1 MSGLIDLSYRY
12 SDQSVPY
19 YFNNQGKLVMQ
30 NGRELPSEIGI
41 SRKIVETWDSNGNSV
56 TEVQFVQEKNQYY
69 GQEKV
74 LTSQE
79 VQERITNYYNYK
91 KTEKKIQ
98 NTVGQQKNPETST
111 NPKVQPKVTNTN
123 NKTKTENKQDS
134 KSNADKSNTNEENT
148 STDESTVSTT
158 ATSSG
163 GSSSSEATKKDQGP
177 KFDELYRYTDSSGDE
192 YDPSVFNVGVVR
204 NLDENGNISYK
215 YINLETNDEMSEAE
229 YKQRAQDYVNKHTGA
244 DVKNIDQ
251 NLESLQNGY
260 YYQMLANASKSK
272 TNKDSEMQSGNDFGS
287 NENIVLTDEILANQ
301 GLLGFHPINGKI
313 LKTKLNETY
322 EAYLG
327 IGCHGHELDVIK
339 AYRNKL
345 FGSSFQFLDSVD
357 KRFSSVNDFVGYEF
371 LRNFI
376 LHSAILHIYPGMPH
390 YQGSVDPFEWLRN
403 LADAGQDQMSDD
415 QHKVN
420 GKSEKKVQDEIDM
433 ELAEKEQELLKKDS
447 DSESEYNLAPGES
460 ALIKNTENELID
472 QAIVNSI
479 DKQAK
484 SETQLKTTG
493 TKSNSTMTG
502 IVTALFSILFKT
514 KYQRRLF
521 GIKYTYEQYMRYVNL
536 MCRSLALFLN
546 LTVMNQIIYPQGT
559 FINAKS
565 SSSSDETNSTT
576 SKFVTFDAIDWSNY
590 RMIEDSLSY
599 VNSTLGSSLN
609 LLGTMFGMTDNNP
622 GTILSNLLGNTGK
635 ALTKTIAALG
645 EIALGF
651 GTLSNPAAAVTMV
664 SLNAASVATTKQSLA
679 KIYRQNANALAES
692 IKNWDFSYMDYEN
705 RMNNAKS
712 AEELEEAA
720 SKGFCP
726 TAGTAIG
733 TAAQTIVDSTG
744 LSLIGSG
751 FQLLGDVFKDIFAQY
766 KTVQDKLESRT
777 QSVEFM
783 VEPFSPNEQFSNQTT
798 QSLIKGLVDK
808 AAGIGTEVAF
818 ITQTQAVQDS
828 FFTSSMEKLA
838 KAGVGLMEGMNNL
851 ASQVPLGGSFL
862 HNLVSGA
869 LGAVT
874 GNRFIYPDI
883 YQSSSSQTSFN
894 FKVNLISPYGDVYN
908 YFMNILVPL
917 AHLYCLVNPR
927 LVTANSSNSPFL
939 VRAFVPGLATC
950 EMGIIDSMTIHK
962 NSEGNRVSTNGLP
975 LSVTVE
981 FSIHE
986 LYHHNA
992 ISPWDDPLSVINNEC
1007 LLDYLCNLA
1016 GIPPTYTRRKMI
1028 TASLSSILKE
1038 SLNVWKLA
1046 GNTIGDIMLGWFGTN
1061 FGTKA

>member
-1 MSGLIDLSYRY
+1 MADLSYRY
-12 SDQSVPY
+12 SDQSVPF
-19 YFNNQGKLVMQ
+19 YFNDQGKLVQ
-30 NGRELPSEIGI
+30 QSGKEIPSELGI
-41 SRKIVETWDSNGNSV
+41 SRQLVNILDSNGNQIS
-56 TEVQFVQEKNQYY
+56 EVRFVQKTNTEGGGEGFQTLTADEVKQ
-69 GQEKV
+69 KV
-74 LTSQE
+74 
-79 VQERITNYYNYK
+79 INYYNYK
-91 KTEKKIQ
+91 KTERKINELQ
-98 NTVGQQKNPETST
+98 NKTNNKEVSKAPE
-111 NPKVQPKVTNTN
+111 VQPKVTNSN
-123 NKTKTENKQDS
+123 KNKTNSEKDNKNNSTTENS
-134 KSNADKSNTNEENT
+134 STGT

-158 ATSSG
+158 STSSEG
-163 GSSSSEATKKDQGP
+163 TSTTEAAKKEQGP
-177 KFDELYRYTDSSGDE
+177 KYDELYRYTDESGDE
-192 YDPSVFNVGVVR
+192 YDPSAFNVGVVR
-204 NLDENGNISYK
+204 NVDKEGNVSYK
-215 YINLETNDEMSEAE
+215 YIDLETNDEISEAD
-229 YKQRAQDYVNKHTGA
+229 YKSRAQDYVNKYTGA
-244 DVKNIDQ
+244 DVN
-251 NLESLQNGY
+251 NLDANLNALRNGY
-260 YYQMLANASKSK
+260 LELANTPKSN
-272 TNKDSEMQSGNDFGS
+272 TNEDSEMQSGEAFGTND
-287 NENIVLTDEILANQ
+287 NIILTDEILANQ

-322 EAYLG
+322 QDYLG
-327 IGCHGHELDVIK
+327 IGLHGHEAEIVK
-339 AYRNKL
+339 CYRNKL

-357 KRFSSVNDFVGYEF
+357 KRFSSVNDYVGYEF

-403 LADAGQDQMSDD
+403 LADAGQDQMSDEQTKLTD
-415 QHKVN
+415 KAVQELKAKLEEEANKKIMEENKKDASVE
-420 GKSEKKVQDEIDM
+420 SEDEI
-433 ELAEKEQELLKKDS
+433 Q
-447 DSESEYNLAPGES
+447 PGEVVS
-460 ALIKNTENELID
+460 KKTIKEGQGASIAGIAAMNEDAKTQENI
-472 QAIVNSI
+472 ST
-479 DKQAK
+479 K
-484 SETQLKTTG
+484 G
-493 TKSNSTMTG
+493 TKSDSVKTG
-502 IVTALFSILFKT
+502 IVTSLFSILFKT

-559 FINAKS
+559 FTNVKTKETKDAPS
-565 SSSSDETNSTT
+565 SVGSR
-576 SKFVTFDAIDWSNY
+576 FVTFDAIDWSNY
-590 RMIEDSLSY
+590 RMIEDSMSY
-599 VNSTLGSSLN
+599 ANSTLDSSLN

-622 GTILSNLLGNTGK
+622 ATIIPNLLRGASSVAARAILGGS
-635 ALTKTIAALG
+635 AIGLALG
-645 EIALGF
+645 SASPTG
-651 GTLSNPAAAVTMV
+651 AAAYAAG
-664 SLNAASVATTKQSLA
+664 NAASKLYNKQSLA
-679 KIYRQNANALAES
+679 QNY
-692 IKNWDFSYMDYEN
+692 KNMAMGLTNSLKHWDTAYIEYEHQV
-705 RMNNAKS
+705 NNAKS
-712 AEELEEAA
+712 AEELRQTDDNFWNRI
-720 SKGFCP
+720 KNGVK
-726 TAGTAIG
+726 TAFEY
-733 TAAQTIVDSTG
+733 TG
-744 LSLIGSG
+744 LEMGWVGI
-751 FQLLGDVFKDIFAQY
+751 QLLGSAFKDIFAQY

-798 QSLIKGLVDK
+798 QSFIKGLVDK

-818 ITQTQAVQDS
+818 ITQTNAIQDS

-1028 TASLSSILKE
+1028 TASLSSVLE
-1038 SLNVWKLA
+1038 QSLNIWSLA
-1046 GNTIGDIMLGWFGTN
+1046 GNAIGDIMLGWFGTN